1 MSSIP
6 KITPEISVNLQLSFV
21 KKKQL
26 LALLRSLI
34 ADNVDYPDGL
44 SMEMLTDRDN
54 TLVIQL
60 SSDRGF
66 RTLISTIDELLEHI
80 YVASKVISN
89 A

>member
-1 MSSIP
+1 MNSIP

-44 SMEMLTDRDN
+44 SMEMFTDRDN

-80 YVASKVISN
+80 DIASKVISN